1 MLLGRLVADQD
12 GGGGVGDGDDGG
24 VGDGD
29 DGGVGDSVGDV
40 GDCVV
45 GCWW

>member
-12 GGGGVGDGDDGG
+12 GGGG